1 MRKLW
6 TKVLALTLC
15 LGVVG
20 GGLAACSPKE
30 TADSQDNL
38 FASILQ
44 EGTLLPSGMEFLS
57 PMEQVLEDNGWTED
71 QLEDPEQGE
80 GKVLNRTVEIAGL
93 PEVTQTLT
101 FYENTLT
108 EEPKGMV
115 LMRVR
120 YVVSA

>member
-57 PMEQVLEDNGWTED
+57 PMERRCW
-71 QLEDPEQGE
+71 
-80 GKVLNRTVEIAGL
+80 RTMAGL
-93 PEVTQTLT
+93 KISWRTQSR
-101 FYENTLT
+101 EKARCST
-108 EEPKGMV
+108 E
-115 LMRVR
+115 RWR
-120 YVVSA
+120 